1 MSNQSSNN
9 QEQPLNSEEVAAK
22 LTIFVDNEGNIAYN
36 CDWEPTEE
44 GIIGVASIFYK
55 ILIDELPAKI
65 FEEMRGQCVL
75 NNAESDFMAIEELLH
90 QYMALDSDDSNESV
104 VVPPDKITNL

>member
-44 GIIGVASIFYK
+44 GLIGVASIFYK
-55 ILIDELPAKI
+55 ILIDELPTKI
-65 FEEMRGQCVL
+65 FEEMKGQCVL
-75 NNAESDFMAIEELLH
+75 NNAESDFMAIEGLLH
-90 QYMALDSDDSNESV
+90 QYAALDDDDSNGSV

>member
-1 MSNQSSNN
+1 MNNQSSNN
-9 QEQPLNSEEVAAK
+9 QEQPLNSEEIAAK

-44 GIIGVASIFYK
+44 GLVGVASIFYK
-55 ILIDELPAKI
+55 LLIDEMAVKI
-65 FEEMRGQCVL
+65 FEEMKGQCVL
-75 NNAESDFMAIEELLH
+75 NNAESDFIAIEGLLH
-90 QYMALDSDDSNESV
+90 EYVALDGDDSSESV

>member
-1 MSNQSSNN
+1 MNNQSSNN
-9 QEQPLNSEEVAAK
+9 QEHFLNSEEVAAK
-22 LTIFVDNEGNIAYN
+22 LTISVDNEGNIAYN

-44 GIIGVASIFYK
+44 GLIGVASIFYK
-55 ILIDELPAKI
+55 VLVDELPVKI

-75 NNAESDFMAIEELLH
+75 NNAESDFMAIENLLQ
-90 QYMALDSDDSNESV
+90 QYIAIDSDSNDESV